1 MLHHQKFLL
10 GVLLLS
16 GNLAFSA
23 TSMPDNVLLSLLG
36 RLGFSSTTT
45 EQLALVRKHFG
56 DRRPTSRE
64 EVLAAITPQA
74 EADAKLVEAARKE
87 AEDAKAAQR
96 VAEEDR
102 ARVQKQM
109 EAMEE
114 SGKKAHEMTA
124 EEHLLLALQKKG
136 ESVSDADRQRIKN
149 QGELQNQLMRVIK
162 GGRVSSEDGSASA
175 AGGTTSYGG
184 SSGMSS
190 TGMSVS
196 TNASGVS
203 SPLNSTA
210 TIPLHAGAGSNLGS
224 GPSVVHSSP
233 STSAA
238 AVPAPAVKSFLP
250 KESPTLKAYE
260 LSLPFSSPGVEVKT
274 FYDARNALNTLADPE
289 LVTTLK
295 NDMSDYMRHQIMASS
310 TKNWKVVFLP
320 SGSAPQVKGF
330 TVLKEIWSLMNED
343 DALFFEY
350 RNFLWS
356 KLADAYKNPLLPE
369 FTESPVGGTTT
380 GAGGA
385 VGDSSSA
392 PVATKAIKTRISQEA
407 KKYAE
412 QLEAEIKKIADST
425 SMLPDEKSKQV
436 NALLETTIERSFKE
450 AKPFFQKS
458 NSKFSY
464 KYEEAGIEK
473 LAQYDSLK
481 NVIQN
486 LSGAYALLKA
496 DLKQM
501 MRTLEDKWDPSD
513 TIVIDEAEIEIC
525 YKIATKTFVVSI
537 EKARLHLKT
546 FTGDNPIAT
555 ANKKA
560 ITDAIEAGLKNPS
573 EKISFDLTEDDA
585 KKLSAAQGVKEIDGA
600 DKENI
605 FSEPFN
611 AGSYTTTVAKAR
623 IISIFVTTATKKAI
637 TSAITTMMGGTA
649 AASGVPAAAAPSHS
663 SSSGVPHR
671 TGSAAFASS
680 ASAGAA
686 SGTVGGS
693 SLEGNDFFV
702 PEIDLKEY
710 EDVTTFVTAYAD
722 NLSPST
728 KKRMTLSQAIA
739 SNPTKQNMLK
749 RIVASM
755 NSVPYDEVPD
765 EEKVLIIKELLEILS
780 LSFSS
785 IPKLRYNYYMRQLL
799 SILKE
804 KFPEGSG
811 ETTAPGLTK
820 EQFIYLLK
828 DAYRVY
834 DSDMFLY
841 KAADFYGLYQIMK
854 YAMNTYAQSGIQ
866 DNTMGLPSPNVPYD
880 FINTPEIFSEGGFAN
895 EENYPGIKIIIGYVQ
910 KGKSK
915 VMQKIEE
922 DEDNQ
927 KLNNFKTERK
937 PLTNDSM
944 SSWILA
950 LKDSE
955 LSQEFSKFPIGT
967 DTVLREGLK
976 TMSLDELR
984 ALRFVTKAYG
994 GSSDTTDKNGYER
1007 FKDMIRE
1014 VITERKSDGP
1024 GTLKTGR
1031 WLNIM
1036 KTAWDH
1042 ASKTYP
1048 STF

>member
-10 GVLLLS
+10 VVLLLS

-36 RLGFSSTTT
+36 RLGFSSMTT

-74 EADAKLVEAARKE
+74 ESDAKLVEAARKE

-96 VAEEDR
+96 VAEEERDR
-102 ARVQKQM
+102 ATRQI
-109 EAMEE
+109 EGLTA
-114 SGKKAHEMTA
+114 SGKKTHELTA
-124 EEHLLLALQKKG
+124 EEHLFAALEAKG
-136 ESVSDADRQRIKN
+136 EHPSEADKQRIRA
-149 QGELQNQLMRVIK
+149 QGHLSEQLMSVIK
-162 GGRVSSEDGSASA
+162 GDKKVVEA
-175 AGGTTSYGG
+175 G
-184 SSGMSS
+184 SSDRSDSKHSGDSGSVMSPPL
-190 TGMSVS
+190 SVS
-196 TNASGVS
+196 VIDS
-203 SPLNSTA
+203 SVNSMA
-210 TIPLHAGAGSNLGS
+210 TTPLHAGAGS

-250 KESPTLKAYE
+250 KESPTLTAYE
-260 LSLPFSSPGVEVKT
+260 QSLPFSLPGVELKK
-274 FYDARNALNTLADPE
+274 FFDARNALNTLKDTE

-295 NDMSDYMRHQIMASS
+295 KAMSDYMRDKIMASN
-310 TKNWKVVFLP
+310 TKNWKVFFKP
-320 SGSAPQVKGF
+320 SGGSTQAKGF
-330 TVLKEIWSLMNED
+330 TELKNSWSSMEESD
-343 DALFFEY
+343 PLFFEY
-350 RNFLWS
+350 RNLLWS
-356 KLADAYKNPLLPE
+356 KLADAFKNPGLPE
-369 FTESPVGGTTT
+369 FTPPTSGG
-380 GAGGA
+380 GAGA
-385 VGDSSSA
+385 VTSVGDTTSSSTGEN
-392 PVATKAIKTRISQEA
+392 PTSAIKKEITKKAKVYQEELSN
-407 KKYAE
+407 KVD
-412 QLEAEIKKIADST
+412 EITSSG
-425 SMLPDEKSKQV
+425 SMLPNEKSDQV
-436 NALLETTIERSFKE
+436 KALLETTIERRFKE

-458 NSKFSY
+458 NGRFAY

-473 LAQYDSLK
+473 LAQYYSLK

-501 MRTLEDKWDPSD
+501 MRTLEETWDPSD
-513 TIVIDEAEIEIC
+513 TIVIDEAQIEIF
-525 YKIATKTFVVSI
+525 YKVSMKNFVVSI

-546 FTGDNPIAT
+546 FTGGSPIDI
-555 ANKKA
+555 ANKTA

-573 EKISFDLTEDDA
+573 EEFSFDLTDDDA
-585 KKLSAAQGVKEIDGA
+585 KKLSTAQGMKEIDA
-600 DKENI
+600 ANKENI
-605 FSEPFN
+605 FSETFN
-611 AGSYTTTVAKAR
+611 AGSYKTTVAKAR
-623 IISIFVTTATKKAI
+623 IISMFVTPPTKKAI
-637 TSAITTMMGGTA
+637 TSTITTMMGGTA
-649 AASGVPAAAAPSHS
+649 AASGVPAASAPSHS
-663 SSSGVPHR
+663 SSSGVPR
-671 TGSAAFASS
+671 PTGAAAFASDTS
-680 ASAGAA
+680 VGVLAA
-686 SGTVGGS
+686 SGTAGGGS
-693 SLEGNDFFV
+693 LAGNDFFV

-710 EDVTTFVTAYAD
+710 EDVTTFVTTYAE

-728 KKRMTLSQAIA
+728 KKKMTLSQAIA

-765 EEKVLIIKELLEILS
+765 EKKVFIIKELLEILS

-785 IPKLRYNYYMRQLL
+785 IPKLRYNHYMRQLL

-804 KFPEGSG
+804 KFPEGLG

-820 EQFIYLLK
+820 DQFIYLLK

-854 YAMNTYAQSGIQ
+854 YAMNTYAQAGIQ
-866 DNTMGLPSPNVPYD
+866 DNTTGLSDPNVPYY
-880 FINTPEIFSEGGFAN
+880 FINTPEIFSEEGFVN
-895 EENYPGIKIIIGYVQ
+895 EENYPGIKIIIGYAQ

-922 DEDNQ
+922 DEDKK

-955 LSQEFSKFPIGT
+955 LSQEFSKFPIAT
-967 DTVLREGLK
+967 DVVLREGLK